1 MVDNEFKRGF
11 LKTLV
16 VLRDYLPNIVI
27 GGGWV
32 PLIYYHYV
40 LGKTVEPLMTRD
52 IDLIV
57 PRQVPIVGSKSIDQL
72 LTEAGLK
79 VELIGSGT
87 PPVTCYEGTMDGTDV
102 EVEFLT
108 HWQGRGGQAAARVQA
123 GLTAQRLRYM
133 AVLLDEPL
141 LVEIPGLALRGGS
154 TTVRVLSPGAYIFNK
169 GLVFPRRT
177 QEAKK
182 AKDLYYIFD
191 ILANCP
197 ELRDQV
203 VDDLAKMRT
212 GYPSAWFRG
221 FRQNLDIS
229 FAGVTSEG
237 VRLVTSQRPG
247 NAFPWLNEAQFR
259 QYVVGILQTLLAD
272 ITPRVPRRL
281 N

>member
-1 MVDNEFKRGF
+1 MADDEFKRGL
-11 LKTLV
+11 LKTLL
-16 VLRDYLPNIVI
+16 VLREYLPNIVI

-72 LTEAGLK
+72 LTGAGLK
-79 VELIGSGT
+79 VELMGSGT

-108 HWQGRGGQAAARVQA
+108 HWAGGRDQVATRVQQ
-123 GLTAQRLRYM
+123 GLTAQALRYM
-133 AVLLDEPL
+133 AALLENTLD
-141 LVEIPGLALRGGS
+141 VRIPDLTLPGASGV
-154 TTVRVLSPGAYIFNK
+154 TVRVPSPGAYIFNK
-169 GLVFPRRT
+169 GLVFPRRK

-197 ELRDQV
+197 ELRAEV
-203 VDDLAKMRT
+203 VDGLTEMRT
-212 GYPSAWFRG
+212 EYPSAWFRD
-221 FRQNLDIS
+221 FRQNLEVGFADI
-229 FAGVTSEG
+229 TSEG

-247 NAFPWLNEAQFR
+247 NALPGLNEAQFR
-259 QYVVGILQTLLAD
+259 QYVVGVFQALLAD
-272 ITPRVPRRL
+272 IAGS
-281 N
+281 